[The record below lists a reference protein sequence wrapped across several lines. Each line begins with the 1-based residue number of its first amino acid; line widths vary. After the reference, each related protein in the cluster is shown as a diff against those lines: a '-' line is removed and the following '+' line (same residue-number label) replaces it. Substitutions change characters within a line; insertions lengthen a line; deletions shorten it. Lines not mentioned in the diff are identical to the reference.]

1 MRLNQKKIEAEIE
14 AINARH
20 EEAIL
25 AIADRVREEQII
37 PICQKYGMR
46 FLSGNGTF
54 FFCEARG
61 SEKEFRIG
69 SMEVEFDQDTL
80 GRKVSRR
87 FPRIAKVLEML
98 DMEVGYNSC
107 LGYYVGNVE

>member
-1 MRLNQKKIEAEIE
+1 MRLNQKKIEAEVE
-14 AINARH
+14 AINAKR

-46 FLSGNGTF
+46 FLSGNGAF
-54 FFCEARG
+54 FFCEAEG
-61 SEKEFRIG
+61 KEFRIG
-69 SMEVEFDQDTL
+69 PMEVEFDQDTL
-80 GRKVSRR
+80 GRKVSSR
-87 FPRIAKVLEML
+87 FPRIAKVLEVL